1 MFKLIKK
8 WLDDYREINA
18 YMAEQGMTTI
28 HTPFGAFIYIDER
41 VIEKLYPKKE
51 NDR

>member
-8 WLDDYREINA
+8 WFDDYREINQ
-18 YMAEQGMTTI
+18 YMAEQGITI
-28 HTPFGAFIYIDER
+28 LHTPYGALIHVDER
-41 VIEKLYPKKE
+41 IIEQLYPKKD